1 MVITMSINQPVRAR
15 AFRIMAVLAG
25 LSLSA
30 CMTFKPQ
37 LGMSYDDFYD
47 MSYYSARGKPETV
60 DHRGPGD
67 IIVQVDN
74 QVRNKVH
81 HGINYHPQDDVYYEF
96 KDGRLTSVMN
106 GNQYRDLLA
115 RQQAKPAYGDPA
127 DAGGR

>member
-1 MVITMSINQPVRAR
+1 MSINQPVRAR
-15 AFRIMAVLAG
+15 ALRIMAALAG
-25 LSLSA
+25 LGLSA
-30 CMTFKPQ
+30 CVPFKPH

-47 MSYYSARGKPETV
+47 MSYYALRGKPETV

-74 QVRNKVH
+74 QVRNKVR
-81 HGINYHPQDDVYYEF
+81 HGINYHPQDDIYYEF

-115 RQQAKPAYGDPA
+115 NQQGRSTYVDPA
-127 DAGGR
+127 DAGDQ

>member
-1 MVITMSINQPVRAR
+1 MMSMKPMARSRALR
-15 AFRIMAVLAG
+15 VLAAVAG
-25 LSLSA
+25 LCLSA
-30 CMTFKPQ
+30 CVPFKPH

-47 MSYYSARGKPETV
+47 MSYYSLRGKPEAV
-60 DHRGPGD
+60 DHRGSGD

-106 GNQYRDLLA
+106 AHQYRNLLA
-115 RQQAKPAYGDPA
+115 NQRAKPAYADPA
-127 DAGGR
+127 LDAGGQ